1 MRIVLRVIIVTDDH
15 SQPMWAWL
23 QLEKCATCERKVSED
38 PWALIARIASSTS
51 PDPLSW
57 LGPVIK
63 RHAFAHKRSPFFS
76 PAGTGSE
83 KWLPRK
89 VTWSSSALR
98 DDQVTFRKSGGI

>member
-63 RHAFAHKRSPFFS
+63 RHAFAHKRSPFFHRRA
-76 PAGTGSE
+76 PA
-83 KWLPRK
+83 
-89 VTWSSSALR
+89 A
-98 DDQVTFRKSGGI
+98 KSGYLGR